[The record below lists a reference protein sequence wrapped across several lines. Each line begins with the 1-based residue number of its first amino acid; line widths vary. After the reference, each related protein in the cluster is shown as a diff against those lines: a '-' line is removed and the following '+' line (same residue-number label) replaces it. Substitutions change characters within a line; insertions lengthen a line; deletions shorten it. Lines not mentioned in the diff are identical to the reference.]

1 MVFHVVKS
9 IKDMID
15 LEKTLVN
22 IVLAL
27 VAILCV
33 VLLFSSCKSKKSIV
47 SVDTNAK
54 TEQITKVNEEKTD
67 KGNIEEDYTEI
78 VYVLDTVQS
87 VEIDNSIFNF
97 QEGKVNYGSALFK
110 VKEIKIKNAHISEKK
125 NSTNK
130 IYTNTEKT
138 SQIEQNAVEKKKEK
152 PTMVKVLKV
161 SLFFALLIIII
172 FLLWRYTRH

>member
-1 MVFHVVKS
+1 MVFYVVK
-9 IKDMID
+9 IIQDMID
-15 LEKTLVN
+15 LEKTLVK

-27 VAILCV
+27 VTILFV

-47 SVDTNAK
+47 SVDTSSK

-78 VYVLDTVQS
+78 VYVLDTGQS
-87 VEIDNSIFNF
+87 VDSSIFNF
-97 QEGKVNYGSALFK
+97 QAGKVNYGSALFK

-130 IYTNTEKT
+130 IYANTEKT

-172 FLLWRYTRH
+172 FLIWRYTRH

>member
-1 MVFHVVKS
+1 
-9 IKDMID
+9 MID
-15 LEKTLVN
+15 LEKTLVK

-27 VAILCV
+27 VAILFV
-33 VLLFSSCKSKKSIV
+33 SSCKSKKSIV
-47 SVDTNAK
+47 SVDTNSK

-78 VYVLDTVQS
+78 VYVLDTGQS
-87 VEIDNSIFNF
+87 VDNSIFNF
-97 QEGKVNYGSALFK
+97 QADKVNYGSALFK

-130 IYTNTEKT
+130 IYANTEKT

-152 PTMVKVLKV
+152 PTIVKDLKV

>member
-1 MVFHVVKS
+1 MVFYGVKI

-27 VAILCV
+27 VAILFV

-78 VYVLDTVQS
+78 VYVLDTGQS
-87 VEIDNSIFNF
+87 VDSSIFNF
-97 QEGKVNYGSALFK
+97 QAGKVNYGSALFK
-110 VKEIKIKNAHISEKK
+110 VKEIKVKNAHISEKK
-125 NSTNK
+125 NSTDK
-130 IYTNTEKT
+130 IYANTEKT

-161 SLFFALLIIII
+161 SFYFALLIIII
-172 FLLWRYTRH
+172 FLIWRYTRH